1 MAWLMVMLVLAI
13 LENKRVF
20 ACILTMVA
28 NYACQNPNKLTCLR
42 MYFDNGIPLLK
53 YMRPV
58 LTMVF

>member
-42 MYFDNGIPLLK
+42 MYFDNGIPLSK
-53 YMRPV
+53 S
-58 LTMVF
+58 